1 MKHQKILNLLNEAND
16 SISVTRKQNTVNDQ
30 SNATYDVANKIIYNT
45 EVLKSKLSDWTML
58 TFSKRQ
64 NYHHSSSCNASII

>member
-1 MKHQKILNLLNEAND
+1 MKQMILYLWQENRTLSTIN
-16 SISVTRKQNTVNDQ
+16 Q
-30 SNATYDVANKIIYNT
+30 TYDVANKIIYNK

>member
-1 MKHQKILNLLNEAND
+1 MKQMILYLWQENRTLSTIN
-16 SISVTRKQNTVNDQ
+16 Q
-30 SNATYDVANKIIYNT
+30 TYDVANKIIYNK

-64 NYHHSSSCNASII
+64 NYHHSSSCNASMI

>member
-1 MKHQKILNLLNEAND
+1 MKHQKILNFLNEAND
-16 SISVTRKQNTVNDQ
+16 STSVTRKQNIVNDQ
-30 SNATYDVANKIIYNT
+30 SNLTYDVANKIIYNK

-64 NYHHSSSCNASII
+64 NYH

>member
-1 MKHQKILNLLNEAND
+1 MKQMILYLWQENRTLSTIN
-16 SISVTRKQNTVNDQ
+16 Q
-30 SNATYDVANKIIYNT
+30 TYDVANKIIYNK
-45 EVLKSKLSDWTML
+45 EVLKSKLSDWTMF